1 MITGDLIRLF
11 VVAQD
16 LWSLASFHPRNIIQ
30 SMGTLGIETLD

>member
-16 LWSLASFHPRNIIQ
+16 LWSLASLCPSTGSCFVDGH
-30 SMGTLGIETLD
+30 